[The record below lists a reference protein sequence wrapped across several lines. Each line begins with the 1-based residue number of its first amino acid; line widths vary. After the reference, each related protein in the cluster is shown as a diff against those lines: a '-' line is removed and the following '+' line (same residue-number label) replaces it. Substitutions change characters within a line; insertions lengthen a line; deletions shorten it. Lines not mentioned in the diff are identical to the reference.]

1 VTCSPRLMLPHPMA
15 GRLPHAL
22 ATFIGMMVW
31 MDDVNAPPESELLAA
46 ARRSDPAAFERLVA
60 GP

>member
-1 VTCSPRLMLPHPMA
+1 MLPHPMA
-15 GRLPHAL
+15 GRFPHAL
-22 ATFIGMMVW
+22 ATFIEMMVW